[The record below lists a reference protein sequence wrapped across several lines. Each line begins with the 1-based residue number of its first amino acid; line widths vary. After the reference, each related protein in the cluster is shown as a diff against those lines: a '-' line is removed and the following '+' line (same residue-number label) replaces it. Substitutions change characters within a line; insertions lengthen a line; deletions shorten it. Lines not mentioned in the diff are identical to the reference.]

1 MVVPHSSVHLRSVA
15 DELEDIGVLFAVDIE
30 SVPFFPGLRIYS
42 VSKEIFPVI
51 RQVDIGKLDTG
62 RVVLPVQGCRDGEVV
77 VIEFLLFCKADL
89 YAAILCQELQHEFQH
104 GLLGLVQPSVDK
116 GVLGGEQMQLVGAHF
131 VRGFARLR
139 IVFLYFIHICHIV
152 GFMFPAG

>member
-1 MVVPHSSVHLRSVA
+1 MASCKSLIQSIDISFYGCSSFVSSSPKRGRRTGRYRR
-15 DELEDIGVLFAVDIE
+15 IFAVDIE

-77 VIEFLLFCKADL
+77 VIEFLLFCKA
-89 YAAILCQELQHEFQH
+89 E
-104 GLLGLVQPSVDK
+104 
-116 GVLGGEQMQLVGAHF
+116 
-131 VRGFARLR
+131 
-139 IVFLYFIHICHIV
+139 
-152 GFMFPAG
+152 

>member
-51 RQVDIGKLDTG
+51 RQVDIGKLDTTAPEATSAN
-62 RVVLPVQGCRDGEVV
+62 LP
-77 VIEFLLFCKADL
+77 
-89 YAAILCQELQHEFQH
+89 
-104 GLLGLVQPSVDK
+104 
-116 GVLGGEQMQLVGAHF
+116 
-131 VRGFARLR
+131 
-139 IVFLYFIHICHIV
+139 IVFPQTIV
-152 GFMFPAG
+152 AFAPIDAPSFTKVFL

>member
-42 VSKEIFPVI
+42 VSKEILPVI

-77 VIEFLLFCKADL
+77 VIEFLLFCKA
-89 YAAILCQELQHEFQH
+89 E
-104 GLLGLVQPSVDK
+104 
-116 GVLGGEQMQLVGAHF
+116 
-131 VRGFARLR
+131 
-139 IVFLYFIHICHIV
+139 
-152 GFMFPAG
+152 